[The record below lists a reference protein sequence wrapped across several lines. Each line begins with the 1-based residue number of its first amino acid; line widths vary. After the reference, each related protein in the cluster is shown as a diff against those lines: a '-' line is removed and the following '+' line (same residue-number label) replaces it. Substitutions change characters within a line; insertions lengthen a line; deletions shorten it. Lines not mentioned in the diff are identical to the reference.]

1 MSACTSCKS
10 VSTPT
15 FHSFWT
21 ANSRYGT
28 QSWPKNRCESKC
40 VARMFRKAARSIC
53 SAKFT
58 TSWPTKRSKWKSW
71 FGTEKPD
78 RINKIERIQSRVRGL
93 CRVLLSIFQKRDHW
107 CGSEFLAAAQ
117 KFELDQEDCLD
128 QLATHFFD

>member
-21 ANSRYGT
+21 ASSRNGT
-28 QSWPKNRCESKC
+28 S
-40 VARMFRKAARSIC
+40 
-53 SAKFT
+53 
-58 TSWPTKRSKWKSW
+58 SWPTKRSKWKSW

-78 RINKIERIQSRVRGL
+78 RINKIDRIQSRVRES

-107 CGSEFLAAAQ
+107 CGSEFFATAQ
-117 KFELDQEDCLD
+117 KFELDQEDRLD
-128 QLATHFFD
+128 QLAAHFFD